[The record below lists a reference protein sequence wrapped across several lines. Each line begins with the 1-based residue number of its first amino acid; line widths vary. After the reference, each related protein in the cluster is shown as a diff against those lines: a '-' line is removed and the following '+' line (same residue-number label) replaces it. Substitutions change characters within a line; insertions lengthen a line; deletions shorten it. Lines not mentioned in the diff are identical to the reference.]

1 MKKFYNSPEMELKFI
16 NSFDCITV
24 SDGRATEGVNDQEV
38 GVGDL

>member
-24 SDGRATEGVNDQEV
+24 SDGRAMDDVYDQEIN
-38 GVGDL
+38 VGDL